1 VWEWVADT
9 GEDGWG
15 VLRGGSYLDTAHG
28 VASAREL
35 PADPARATRTTGF
48 RIAMDIDERREAWTG
63 RS

>member
-1 VWEWVADT
+1 VSDT
-9 GEDGWG
+9 RADGWG

-35 PADPARATRTTGF
+35 PADPARATPTTGF
-48 RIAMDIDERREAWTG
+48 RIAIDERREAWTG